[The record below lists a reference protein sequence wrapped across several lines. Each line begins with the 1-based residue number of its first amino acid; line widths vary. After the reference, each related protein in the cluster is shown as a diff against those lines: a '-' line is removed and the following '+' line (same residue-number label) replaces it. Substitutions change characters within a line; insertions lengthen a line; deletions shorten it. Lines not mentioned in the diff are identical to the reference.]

1 MSDIASGTTSLLR
14 ASLSRTGKWAASFAF
29 VAGAVG
35 DVLNPLG
42 PFAAYIALGAAV
54 AALIIAIAMALR
66 LVLAAKAMP
75 ALIFATS
82 AAAIAGGV
90 YGIQQQT
97 SSQNGVIANLVP
109 AVAELQQS
117 LGIVSEKVARIEKT
131 VAETQKTVEEVKTAT
146 DTIAKSTDTVA
157 KTTDQIAATQQQQ
170 TAQGAETQ
178 KSVEAVKQTTDTVA
192 QTTQEIASAQQ
203 QQAAQGAQTQQ
214 TVETVKQTTDTLAAG
229 QKQQQAQAEK
239 LQATTEQI
247 AVSIDTIAKGFAQ
260 LSAQG
265 GAIGDPKRPDEFY
278 HNARVYELAGDML
291 NARRSY
297 LAFAGFDVDA
307 IDPYTRFATLLRV
320 QDGKAGAREVFGQL
334 AEKAK
339 APSIKLV
346 HLLQFDDAQRL
357 DKLNAF
363 IAANPDYAPAYFL
376 LAQEFSEDRLGS
388 QTLADKRSEA
398 QALTKFVSYEKDGGL
413 LKYFVDQTQLADWL
427 DRSRT
432 RLAALGDVLD
442 PSRFAPTLTPMR
454 SNAGWSM
461 TISLPEPATAVS
473 WRLGDSG
480 PFTDTGVLAVNDQR
494 TGKPMPNPSF
504 ELPDSTVAST
514 ITIKY
519 LDSRGRET
527 GPFAIRFDPDASLQ
541 QGNKQILDQFWTSWV
556 AFDSGGNHGLL
567 YFTQMLSYRC
577 AIKEVRYSLNG
588 TALDKEI
595 KMPPCDA
602 KDPYAIPDN
611 YQPYFKVKDDVTS
624 MAVQVTYTD
633 GTKSPVREYKRQ

>member
-1 MSDIASGTTSLLR
+1 MSEIATGTTSLLR
-14 ASLSRTGKWAASFAF
+14 ASLGRTGKWAASFAF
-29 VAGAVG
+29 VSGAVG

-42 PFAAYIALGAAV
+42 PFAAYIALVAAV
-54 AALIIAIAMALR
+54 AAIIIAIAMVLR

-97 SSQNGVIANLVP
+97 NSQNGIIANLVP

-117 LGIVSEKVARIEKT
+117 LGIVSEKVAKIEKT
-131 VAETQKTVEEVKTAT
+131 VTETQKTVEEVK
-146 DTIAKSTDTVA
+146 KSTDTVA
-157 KTTDQIAATQQQQ
+157 QKTEQIASAQQQQ
-170 TAQGAETQ
+170 SAQGTETQ
-178 KSVEAVKQTTDTVA
+178 KTVEAVKQTTDTLA
-192 QTTQEIASAQQ
+192 TGQQ
-203 QQAAQGAQTQQ
+203 R
-214 TVETVKQTTDTLAAG
+214 
-229 QKQQQAQAEK
+229 QQAQAEK

-247 AVSIDTIAKGFAQ
+247 AASIDTIAKGFAQ
-260 LSAQG
+260 LAAQG
-265 GAIGDPKRPDEFY
+265 GAIADPKRPDEFY

-291 NARRSY
+291 NARRAY

-320 QDGKAGAREVFGQL
+320 QDGKAGAREVFGTL

-339 APSIKLV
+339 APSIRLV

-427 DRSRT
+427 DRSRS

-442 PSRFAPTLTPMR
+442 PSRFAPTLTPTR

-461 TISLPEPATAVS
+461 TISLPEPATAIS

-480 PFTDTGVLAVNDQR
+480 PFTDTGLMAMNDQR

-504 ELPDSTVAST
+504 ELPDSTAATT
-514 ITIKY
+514 IGIKY
-519 LDSRGRET
+519 LDIRGRET
-527 GPFAIRFDPDASLQ
+527 GPFDIRFDPDSALQ
-541 QGNKQILDQFWTSWV
+541 QGNKQILDQFWTSWI
-556 AFDSGGNHGLL
+556 AFDAGGNRGLV
-567 YFTQMLSYRC
+567 YFTQMLSFRC
-577 AIKEVRYSLNG
+577 AIKEVHYSLNG
-588 TALDKEI
+588 TTLDKEI

-602 KDPYAIPDN
+602 KDPYAIPAD
-611 YQPYFKVKDDVTS
+611 YQPYFKVKDDVKS

>member
-1 MSDIASGTTSLLR
+1 MSEIATGTTSVLR
-14 ASLSRTGKWAASFAF
+14 ASLSRTGKWAGSVAF
-29 VAGAVG
+29 LSGAVS

-42 PFAAYIALGAAV
+42 PFAAYIALIAAV
-54 AALIIAIAMALR
+54 AAAIIAIAMVLR

-90 YGIQQQT
+90 YGVQQET
-97 SSQNGVIANLVP
+97 NSQNGVIATLVP
-109 AVAELQQS
+109 AVAQLQQS
-117 LGIVSEKVARIEKT
+117 LGIVSEKVAKIEKT
-131 VAETQKTVEEVKTAT
+131 VTETQKTVEAVK
-146 DTIAKSTDTVA
+146 KSTDTVA
-157 KTTDQIAATQQQQ
+157 QKTDQIASAQQQQ

-178 KSVEAVKQTTDTVA
+178 QAVEA
-192 QTTQEIASAQQ
+192 
-203 QQAAQGAQTQQ
+203 
-214 TVETVKQTTDTLAAG
+214 VKQTTDTLAAG

-247 AVSIDTIAKGFAQ
+247 AASIDTIAKGFAQ
-260 LSAQG
+260 LAAQG
-265 GAIGDPKRPDEFY
+265 GAIADPKRPDEFY

-363 IAANPDYAPAYFL
+363 ISANPDYAPAYFL
-376 LAQEFSEDRLGS
+376 EAQEFSEDRLGS

-398 QALTKFVSYEKDGGL
+398 QALTKFVSYENDGGL
-413 LKYFVDQTQLADWL
+413 LKYFVDQRELADWL

-442 PSRFAPTLTPMR
+442 PSRFVPTLTPTR

-461 TISLPEPATAVS
+461 TISLPEPATAIS

-480 PFTDTGVLAVNDQR
+480 PFTDTGLMAMNDQR

-504 ELPDSTVAST
+504 ELPDSTAATT
-514 ITIKY
+514 IGIKY
-519 LDSRGRET
+519 LDIRGRET
-527 GPFAIRFDPDASLQ
+527 GPFDIRFDPDSALQ
-541 QGNKQILDQFWTSWV
+541 QGNKQILDQFWTSWI
-556 AFDSGGNHGLL
+556 AFDASGNHGLV
-567 YFTQMLSYRC
+567 YFTQMLSFRC

-588 TALDKEI
+588 TALDKEL

-602 KDPYAIPDN
+602 KDPYAIPAD
-611 YQPYFKVKDDVTS
+611 YQPYFKVKDDVKS

>member
-1 MSDIASGTTSLLR
+1 MSEIATGTTSLLR
-14 ASLSRTGKWAASFAF
+14 ASLSRTGKWAGSVAF
-29 VAGAVG
+29 VSGAVS

-42 PFAAYIALGAAV
+42 PFAAYIALIAAV
-54 AALIIAIAMALR
+54 AAAIIAVAMVLR

-90 YGIQQQT
+90 YGIQQET
-97 SSQNGVIANLVP
+97 NSQNGVIATLVP

-117 LGIVSEKVARIEKT
+117 LGIVSEKVARIEQT
-131 VAETQKTVEEVKTAT
+131 VTETQKSVEQVK
-146 DTIAKSTDTVA
+146 KSTDTVA
-157 KTTDQIAATQQQQ
+157 QKTDQIAQAEKQQ

-178 KSVEAVKQTTDTVA
+178 KTVEAVKQTA
-192 QTTQEIASAQQ
+192 
-203 QQAAQGAQTQQ
+203 
-214 TVETVKQTTDTLAAG
+214 DTLAAG
-229 QKQQQAQAEK
+229 QQQQQVQAEK

-247 AVSIDTIAKGFAQ
+247 AASIDTIARGFAQ
-260 LSAQG
+260 LAAQG
-265 GAIGDPKRPDEFY
+265 GAIADPKRPDEFY

-320 QDGKAGAREVFGQL
+320 EDGKAGAREVFGQL

-339 APSIKLV
+339 APAITLV

-363 IAANPDYAPAYFL
+363 ITANPDYAPAYFL

-388 QTLADKRSEA
+388 QALADKRSEA

-413 LKYFVDQTQLADWL
+413 LKYFVDQRELADWL
-427 DRSRT
+427 DRSRS

-442 PSRFAPTLTPMR
+442 PARFVPTLTPTR

-461 TISLPEPATAVS
+461 TISLPEPATAIS

-480 PFTDTGVLAVNDQR
+480 PFTDTGLMAMNDQR

-504 ELPDSTVAST
+504 ELPDSAAATN
-514 ITIKY
+514 IGIKY
-519 LDSRGRET
+519 LDIRGRET
-527 GPFAIRFDPDASLQ
+527 GPFDIRFDPDSALQ
-541 QGNKQILDQFWTSWV
+541 QGNKQILDQFWTSWI
-556 AFDSGGNHGLL
+556 AFDAGGNHGLV
-567 YFTQMLSYRC
+567 YFTQMLSFRC

-588 TALDKEI
+588 TALDNQI
-595 KMPPCDA
+595 RMPPCDA
-602 KDPYAIPDN
+602 KDPYAIPSD
-611 YQPYFKVKDDVTS
+611 YQPYFKVKDDVKS